1 MFSAFKKL
9 TNRNDGG
16 QPPGGPVSPG
26 AGGVQSMGANLQR
39 KFARGCNY
47 NMKIVIRGDRNTG
60 KSGLLARLQG
70 KPFQEQYIPT
80 EEIQVASINWSYK
93 NTEDIVKV
101 EVWDVV
107 DVAKKRKKLDGL
119 KMAEEAEQPG
129 LDAEFI
135 DVYKGTHGA
144 VLLLDITKL
153 WTFDY
158 VKKECEKVPV
168 HIPILI
174 LANFA
179 DMSHH
184 RQVTR
189 LQVAGFV
196 ENLVREGQ
204 DPAEVRWAESSLRN
218 GFGLKLLHNFLNV
231 PFLTLQRQS
240 LLQQLQVNQR
250 DIIATQE
257 ELDLYMDSDDANYEK
272 FSDNLTKRRRQNAEL
287 AAPPPTASIVAGQP
301 SNVIDPAKSS
311 QNFTVSNST
320 MSYSNRSNLSSD
332 QVPTTVSRS
341 PVPTLESHAQ
351 RSPGNQATTNG
362 LDSPTKQG
370 KDSAPT
376 KQGKDSA
383 PTRHSKEPSPLSTGK
398 QSKEASPVASAA
410 AASVRSGKVD
420 VDNFIPDSGDFDTFL
435 DEEISH
441 PKPNTAVSNQNVDSS
456 DDEDN
461 GNPMVAK
468 FQDDIDDDS
477 YDDND
482 AINNIT
488 AAIQADSSS
497 DEEEQVQNLPN
508 IYVVKPKNEDVPSPS
523 FESLNLNGSSTEKAK
538 VQKNSEPGDDLE
550 DFLNDG
556 DNDCD
561 NTGKS
566 NSSAYEAF

>member
-16 QPPGGPVSPG
+16 QPPGPPISP
-26 AGGVQSMGANLQR
+26 GGVQSMGANLQR

-70 KPFQEQYIPT
+70 KAFQEQYIPT

-144 VLLLDITKL
+144 VLVLDITKL

-158 VKKECEKVPV
+158 VKKECEKVPS

-179 DMSHH
+179 DMGHH

-196 ENLVREGQ
+196 ENLVRG
-204 DPAEVRWAESSLRN
+204 DSNAAEVRWAESSLRN

-250 DIIATQE
+250 DIVATQE

-272 FSDNLTKRRRQNAEL
+272 FADNLTKRRRQNAEM
-287 AAPPPTASIVAGQP
+287 AAPPPTASIVVGQP
-301 SNVIDPAKSS
+301 SNTIDPAKSS
-311 QNFTVSNST
+311 HNFTVSNST
-320 MSYSNRSNLSSD
+320 LSFSNRAAMSPD
-332 QVPTTVSRS
+332 QVPITVSPLPPS
-341 PVPTLESHAQ
+341 QEMSKGSTVA
-351 RSPGNQATTNG
+351 GNMDNG
-362 LDSPTKQG
+362 LDSPRTA
-370 KDSAPT
+370 AP
-376 KQGKDSA
+376 GGPA
-383 PTRHSKEPSPLSTGK
+383 PPKHSKESSPIVS
-398 QSKEASPVASAA
+398 ASAA
-410 AASVRSGKVD
+410 AAKTGKVD

-441 PKPNTAVSNQNVDSS
+441 PRSSNAVNNHNVDSS
-456 DDEDN
+456 DDEDD

-468 FQDDIDDDS
+468 FQDDIDEDS
-477 YDDND
+477 YDNQ
-482 AINNIT
+482 IITNIT

-497 DEEEQVQNLPN
+497 DEEQEKNLPS
-508 IYVVKPKNEDVPSPS
+508 IFVVKSKDEDIPAAAVSS
-523 FESLNLNGSSTEKAK
+523 INLNERSTENA
-538 VQKNSEPGDDLE
+538 QIQRDSEPADALE

-556 DNDCD
+556 DIECD
-561 NTGKS
+561 NSGKS
-566 NSSAYEAF
+566 NQQFQTSYEAF

>member
-16 QPPGGPVSPG
+16 QPPGPPISPG
-26 AGGVQSMGANLQR
+26 SGGVQSMGANLQK

-70 KPFQEQYIPT
+70 KPFQEHYIPT

-144 VLLLDITKL
+144 VLVLDITKL

-158 VKKECEKVPV
+158 VKKECEKVPS

-179 DMSHH
+179 DMGHH

-196 ENLVREGQ
+196 ENLVRDGQ
-204 DPAEVRWAESSLRN
+204 NGAEVRWAESSLRN

-250 DIIATQE
+250 DIVATQE

-272 FSDNLTKRRRQNAEL
+272 FSDNLTKRRRQNAEM
-287 AAPPPTASIVAGQP
+287 AAPPPTASIVVGQP
-301 SNVIDPAKSS
+301 SNTIDPAKSS

-320 MSYSNRSNLSSD
+320 LSFSNRAAISAD
-332 QVPTTVSRS
+332 QVPITVSPLPSQDMSKGSR
-341 PVPTLESHAQ
+341 VT
-351 RSPGNQATTNG
+351 GNIENGLRVDGNMENG
-362 LDSPTKQG
+362 LDSPQ
-370 KDSAPT
+370 AP
-376 KQGKDSA
+376 A
-383 PTRHSKEPSPLSTGK
+383 K
-398 QSKEASPVASAA
+398 QSKESSPVAAA
-410 AASVRSGKVD
+410 VAVVAKSGKVD
-420 VDNFIPDSGDFDTFL
+420 VDNFVPDSGDFDTFL
-435 DEEISH
+435 DEEISQ
-441 PKPNTAVSNQNVDSS
+441 PKSSNAVNNHNVDSS
-456 DDEDN
+456 DDEDD

-468 FQDDIDDDS
+468 FQDDIDEDS
-477 YDDND
+477 YDNA

-497 DEEEQVQNLPN
+497 DDEEQVQNLPS
-508 IYVVKPKNEDVPSPS
+508 IFVVKSKDEDIPAAAISSININE
-523 FESLNLNGSSTEKAK
+523 SSTEKTDT
-538 VQKNSEPGDDLE
+538 QRTSEPTDALE

-556 DNDCD
+556 DIECD
-561 NTGKS
+561 NSEKS
-566 NSSAYEAF
+566 NQPFQTSSYEAF